1 MKQNINKN
9 KKITITLHPRELE
22 ALHRLLLEEEMET
35 GVKWS
40 MNQLIRSLLV
50 PLIKMSEEHL
60 MEDE

>member
-1 MKQNINKN
+1 MKKL
-9 KKITITLHPRELE
+9 TITLHPRELD
-22 ALHRLLLEEEMET
+22 ALNRLLLEEEMET

-50 PLIKMSEEHL
+50 PLIKMSEDYL